1 MVSIYGHLSKIAP
14 GVKAGSYVHIG
25 QLIGNVGS
33 TGLSTGPHLHLAM
46 EKSGTYVNPLT
57 EKLGENHPV
66 SPRMRALFDDIKDR
80 YQTALS
86 KLPDMGSHY
95 ETVSA
100 DSRKP
105 PISKFADMYHV
116 TLGHPEKIRS
126 HRIPR
131 LSGGPTDNMVHP
143 AVAPAG
149 ADGAL

>member
-1 MVSIYGHLSKIAP
+1 
-14 GVKAGSYVHIG
+14 VKTGSYVRIG

-33 TGLSTGPHLHLAM
+33 TGLSTGPHLHFAM
-46 EKSGTYVNPLT
+46 EKAGTYVNPLT

-86 KLPDMGSHY
+86 KLPDMGTHY
-95 ETVSA
+95 GTETVSA

-105 PISKFADMYHV
+105 AISKFADMYHV
-116 TLGHPEKIRS
+116 TLGHPAKSRS
-126 HRIPR
+126 HRGSR
-131 LSGGPTDNMVHP
+131 LTGGPADGVVHSVG
-143 AVAPAG
+143 AATS

>member
-14 GVKAGSYVHIG
+14 GVKPGSYVRIG
-25 QLIGNVGS
+25 QVIGNVGS
-33 TGLSTGPHLHLAM
+33 TGLSTGPHLHFAM
-46 EKSGTYVNPLT
+46 EKAGSYVNPLT

-86 KLPDMGSHY
+86 KLPDMGSHFI
-95 ETVSA
+95 TA

-116 TLGHPEKIRS
+116 SLGHVPAKTSS
-126 HRIPR
+126 HHGPR
-131 LSGGPTDNMVHP
+131 LSGGAADGVVHSVGS
-143 AVAPAG
+143 ASG